1 VDPDAHQNHHGLV
14 LAHNHV
20 GQEGGSARAS
30 SAVVGLCSQWSGSS
44 KSPRHDRNIML
55 LDIYLFLIKS
65 KKETKK
71 YILIPCKQEFSLLE
85 KMFGP
90 NTRAMNQ

>member
-1 VDPDAHQNHHGLV
+1 
-14 LAHNHV
+14 
-20 GQEGGSARAS
+20 
-30 SAVVGLCSQWSGSS
+30 
-44 KSPRHDRNIML
+44 ML